1 MKKIFVAATRQ
12 NDGKTMVSLGLF
24 NAFQKRFKEIA
35 YMKPVGQQ
43 YRIIDGKKIDK
54 DAVLFRNVYGLQD
67 EPIDMSPIAVS
78 KGFTESYIN
87 SPDRNALVTEI
98 ESAFDRLSE
107 NKEFVLFEGTGHAG
121 VGSVFEMSNAHVAQ
135 LLGSKVILVSLGGI
149 GKAID
154 ELILNKACFDLLGV
168 EILGVIINKVQ
179 PEKYDKINTVVRQG
193 LARHGIEVLGVIP
206 FVSALIRPTVAELYE
221 ELGAE
226 LLSGREHLSRP
237 VGNFVIG
244 DMRPHDAMDYFK
256 GDTLLICPG
265 NREELV
271 MTALCGN
278 LLDTDITY
286 SVSAIIFTAGLR
298 PHEKMMNL
306 IRSSNIPMMQVEEDS
321 FSVATKI
328 NKMLFK
334 IHAEESQKIEKIQ
347 SLIEDYV
354 DIDRICEKLGN

>member
-24 NAFQKRFKEIA
+24 NAMKQRFNSIG

-43 YRIIDGKKIDK
+43 YRIVDGKKIDK
-54 DAVLFRNVYGLQD
+54 DAVLFSNVYGLND
-67 EPIDMSPIAVS
+67 EPLDMSPIAVS
-78 KGFTESYIN
+78 KGFTENYIKN
-87 SPDRNALVTEI
+87 PDRDALVDQI
-98 ESAFDRLSE
+98 RSAYDRLSA

-135 LLGSKVILVSLGGI
+135 LVGSKVVLVSLGGI
-149 GKAID
+149 GRAID

-168 EILGVIINKVQ
+168 EIAGVIINKVE
-179 PEKYDKINTVVRQG
+179 PEKYDKISTVVRAGLERQG
-193 LARHGIEVLGVIP
+193 IDVLGVIP
-206 FVSALIRPTVAELYE
+206 FVSSLTRPTVAELYE

-226 LLSGREHLSRP
+226 LLSGEAYLDRN
-237 VGNFVIG
+237 VGNFIIG
-244 DMRPHDAMDYFK
+244 DMRPHDALDYFQ

-278 LLDTDITY
+278 MLETEMSY
-286 SVSAIIFTAGLR
+286 NVSAIIFTAGLR

-306 IRSSNIPMMQVEEDS
+306 IRSSNIPILMVQEDS

-328 NKMLFK
+328 NRMLFK

-354 DIDRICEKLGN
+354 DVDRLVSKL

>member
-1 MKKIFVAATRQ
+1 MKKVFIAATRQ

-24 NAFQKRFKEIA
+24 NAFRKRFQDIA

-43 YRIIDGKKIDK
+43 YRIVDGKKIDK
-54 DAVLFRNVYGLQD
+54 DAVLFSNVYGLTD
-67 EPIDMSPIAVS
+67 EPLDMSPIAVS
-78 KGFTESYIN
+78 KGFTENYIKQPN
-87 SPDRNALVTEI
+87 RQGLVDQIT
-98 ESAFDRLSE
+98 AAYNRLSE
-107 NKEFVLFEGTGHAG
+107 HKDFMLFEGTGHAG

-135 LLGSKVILVSLGGI
+135 LVGSKVILVSLGGI
-149 GKAID
+149 GRAID

-168 EILGVIINKVQ
+168 EIAGVIINKVE
-179 PEKYDKINTVVRQG
+179 PEKYDKISHVVRAGLERQG
-193 LARHGIEVLGVIP
+193 IDVLGVIP
-206 FVSALIRPTVAELYE
+206 YVNSLTRPTVAELYE

-226 LLSGREHLSRP
+226 LLSGEDNLNRN
-237 VGNFVIG
+237 VGNFIIG
-244 DMRPHDAMDYFK
+244 DMRPHDALDYFQ

-278 LLDTDITY
+278 LLETEMSY
-286 SVSAIIFTAGLR
+286 NVGAMIFTAGLR

-306 IRSSNIPMMQVEEDS
+306 IRSSNIPILMVDEDS

-328 NKMLFK
+328 NRMLFK
-334 IHAEESQKIEKIQ
+334 IHAEESQKIAKIQ

-354 DIDRICEKLGN
+354 DVDRIISKL